1 MQSIST
7 WFACLWHH
15 TSLRNSEFCQQF
27 KTCITFPKASKVSAG
42 VLWSIYLRINVL
54 LLGWLWIWR
63 WSPAFLQGHENR
75 KKQGNT
81 HFAEIKHLMWISLE
95 KQAGIESEVS
105 SVAGISAVLVE
116 LQEVN
121 PAQLARSWTR
131 SRTNHREN
139 RHKCRKTN
147 YDQKCNSE
155 VVMHHPGKI
164 EQATDEH

>member
-27 KTCITFPKASKVSAG
+27 NTCITFPKASKVSAG

-95 KQAGIESEVS
+95 KQAGIELYHLWLAFLLLWLNCRRS
-105 SVAGISAVLVE
+105 ILPN
-116 LQEVN
+116 LQHKK
-121 PAQLARSWTR
+121 TR
-131 SRTNHREN
+131 SRTNHGEN